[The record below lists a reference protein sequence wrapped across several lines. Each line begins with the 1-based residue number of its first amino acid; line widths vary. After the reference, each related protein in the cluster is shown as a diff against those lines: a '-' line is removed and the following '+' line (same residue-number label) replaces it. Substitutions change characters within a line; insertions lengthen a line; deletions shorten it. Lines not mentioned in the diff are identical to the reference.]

1 MTGTELVAGYRLN
14 AANCF
19 DLAKEFPDPGRK
31 LALLDMAAAWL
42 RLAEITEEFNE
53 ALVID
58 RPEAKPSPN
67 RFARSGRTAKD

>member
-1 MTGTELVAGYRLN
+1 MAGTQLVAGCRLN

-19 DLAKEFPDPGRK
+19 DLAKEFPDPERK

-53 ALVID
+53 AID
-58 RPEAKPSPN
+58 KPEARPSPN
-67 RFARSGRTAKD
+67 RFARSGQTAKD